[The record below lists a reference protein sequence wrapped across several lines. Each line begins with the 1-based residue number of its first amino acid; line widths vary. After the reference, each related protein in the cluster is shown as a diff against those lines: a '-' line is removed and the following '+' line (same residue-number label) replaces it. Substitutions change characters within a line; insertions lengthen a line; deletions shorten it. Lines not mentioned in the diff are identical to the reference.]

1 MSRAIAL
8 FYGGKS
14 TEHAVSCRSAAN
26 IANKL
31 IASNYHV
38 IPISCDREG
47 RWALQQVDFSKKQSS
62 LPSNFNK
69 DDQVTFFLGDG
80 IFYKGKKLNIYSC
93 FPLIHGN
100 VGEDGKIQS
109 LLELTNLAYIGS
121 NVKASLVG
129 IHKEL
134 TKEVAKINNVP
145 TLDYIVVDKRK
156 IDSHL
161 IDKLWNKV
169 MVKPEDGG
177 SSVGITPLTTV
188 DENNLKEALE
198 KVFKFS
204 NKAILEPLLTNFVE
218 LEVAVLEVE
227 NSLAASLPGLVVDP
241 LKDQNKFLTYQQK
254 YLGSNVA
261 YIEYPAPLEYSIL
274 EKVKEYALVVA
285 KAIGVTGYARVDF
298 FYNYDDQKIYFNE
311 INTVPGLSEQ
321 SHWPILASSL
331 GYDWNKLLELLII
344 ESIERFNF
352 NSQLIYKDI
361 E

>member
-26 IANKL
+26 IGNKL
-31 IASNYHV
+31 HSSNYQ
-38 IPISCDREG
+38 IIAISSDREG
-47 RWALQQVDFSKKQSS
+47 RWALQNVDFSKKQSS
-62 LPSNFNK
+62 LPSKFNK
-69 DDQVTFFLGDG
+69 EDCITFSLGDG
-80 IFYKGKKLNIYSC
+80 IYHKGQKLNIYSC

-109 LLELTNLAYIGS
+109 LLELTNVPYIGS

-134 TKEVAKINNVP
+134 TKEIAKINNVP
-145 TLDYIVVDKRK
+145 TLDHVVVDKK
-156 IDSHL
+156 KVESNL

-177 SSVGITPLTTV
+177 SSVGITPLTEV
-188 DENNLKEALE
+188 DENNLKISLK

-227 NSLAASLPGLVVDP
+227 NTLVATLPGLVVDP
-241 LKDQNKFLTYQQK
+241 LKGQNKFLTYQQK
-254 YLGSNVA
+254 YLGFNVA
-261 YIEYPAPLEYSIL
+261 YIEYPAPLEHPIL
-274 EKVKEYALVVA
+274 ESVRKYALIVA
-285 KAIGVTGYARVDF
+285 NAIGVTGYARVDF
-298 FYNYDDQKIYFNE
+298 FYNYDDKKIYFNE

-344 ESIERFNF
+344 ESVERFNF
-352 NSQLIYKDI
+352 NRQLIYKDI